1 MNLRIRGFS
10 LRKSPLEATLNFGPA
25 VAYTAREG
33 WYLAMKSLA
42 VALLVVAIFSFA
54 TETQAGVGNKMR
66 LLGQKAANEAE
77 VNPST
82 KEHKAWQDL
91 DLRPTGV
98 WKFGYNT
105 RVFYLKNTEDTK
117 LPLGG
122 TTTDDL
128 VLALQQVKAK
138 RSKVSYLEIKG
149 HGAPEMQSMAG
160 GTFFIATKNSV
171 IAKMRDGSDLDI
183 TPLLLEATFPD
194 AKIDLNGCH
203 TAGDEDNVARNM
215 SKALPGRT
223 IVGGARYQ
231 ISIPGTAKA
240 FGSKVHYKN
249 GKAIAVK
256 PYRVD

>member
-1 MNLRIRGFS
+1 
-10 LRKSPLEATLNFGPA
+10 
-25 VAYTAREG
+25 
-33 WYLAMKSLA
+33 MKNLA
-42 VALLVVAIFSFA
+42 VALLVVTLFSF
-54 TETQAGVGNKMR
+54 TTQIQAEVGNKMR
-66 LLGQKAANEAE
+66 LLGQKAANEIKGT
-77 VNPST
+77 PST

-91 DLRPTGV
+91 ELRPTGV

-105 RVFYLKNTEDTK
+105 RVFYLKNSKDNK

-128 VLALQQVKAK
+128 VWALQQVKAK

-149 HGAPEMQSMAG
+149 HGAPEMQTMAG
-160 GTFFIATKNSV
+160 DTFIIASHNSV

-203 TAGDEDNVARNM
+203 TAGDEENVARNM

-249 GKAIAVK
+249 GKVIAVK
-256 PYRVD
+256 RYRLD